1 MSRHALSSITARR
14 LSHIQGCRL
23 FSTSRPALRL
33 SGLSAFSN
41 GEVVSRGPRTVATGV
56 APFKRSAPQF
66 PVSRLIR
73 QNRACFSTSSIR
85 LATKV
90 TQNPRTGDDGESL
103 MIAISP
109 RAVERLREI
118 TDPSSSPSAIKE
130 ENPYHHLRITVT
142 SGGCHG
148 FQYMM
153 SLEGAS
159 KIDTEE
165 DTVFKGEAD
174 ASEAASE
181 STGEALV
188 VMDEPSLE
196 LLHGSTVD
204 YTTELIG
211 SQFKIVDNPRA
222 TSNCGCGTS
231 FDVSD

>member
-1 MSRHALSSITARR
+1 MSRPLFSSTAVRR
-14 LSHIQGCRL
+14 LSQPQTCRL
-23 FSTSRPALRL
+23 FSTFRPALC
-33 SGLSAFSN
+33 LSAFSA
-41 GEVVSRGPRTVATGV
+41 GEVVPRRPSAVASS
-56 APFKRSAPQF
+56 APPLKRSAPQSST
-66 PVSRLIR
+66 SRYIR
-73 QNRACFSTSSIR
+73 QQHACFSASSVR
-85 LATKV
+85 PATKV
-90 TQNPRTGDDGESL
+90 TQNPRTGDDGQSL
-103 MIAISP
+103 MIGISP
-109 RAVERLREI
+109 RAAERLRDI
-118 TDPSSSPSAIKE
+118 TDPTSSPSAIKE

-159 KIDTEE
+159 KIDPEE
-165 DTVFKGEAD
+165 DTVFEGEAD
-174 ASEAASE
+174 EASTE
-181 STGEALV
+181 SAGKAKV